1 MAFVDGGF
9 AKAWVLKVMFA
20 VTSETYHNSVN
31 QLAETPLNAALGG
44 AK

>member
-20 VTSETYHNSVN
+20 VTSETYRNSIN
-31 QLAETPLNAALGG
+31 HHAETPLNAPLRG